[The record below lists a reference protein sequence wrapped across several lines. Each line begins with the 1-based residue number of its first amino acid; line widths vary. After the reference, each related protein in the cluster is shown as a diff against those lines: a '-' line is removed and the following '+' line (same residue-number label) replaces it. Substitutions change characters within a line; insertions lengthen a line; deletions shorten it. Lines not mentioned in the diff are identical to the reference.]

1 MQNALAARDKITEVF
16 VFFNCP
22 WPPAARIE
30 GDKKD
35 SAVLIASA

>member
-1 MQNALAARDKITEVF
+1 MKNALAARGKITEGWE
-16 VFFNCP
+16 FFNCP

-35 SAVLIASA
+35 SAVLIAST